1 MITGTISQAAK
12 SALHRTHEL
21 IQRYGPRLAGSPAS
35 AQVAMDLSGEYDRY
49 CHHTTMDEFEVR
61 PFAFLGFLKVAPLFN
76 IAAALVLFLFPEY
89 YLIAALGFT
98 LASTWAFSQFI
109 CYGELFDPLYK
120 RKKGFNVSG
129 IIEPLEPPR
138 QQVIVSGHHDSAYE
152 FRYMSDS
159 PKLYRLIVLFIV
171 LSFGVSPFI
180 IWLFTI
186 YAAITGPAGIIGDI
200 VRWALLSN
208 IVFAIPML
216 FFTKKEGTPGAGDNL
231 IASSITVEIARMF
244 GKTAPKANRPRYTR
258 IILASFDAEESGIR
272 GARAYARMHREE
284 LTSMP
289 TWHFNMDSLYYT
301 HRIKFLTRD
310 LNGFIKLSTQMAD
323 DCSRIAHSL
332 GYNAEPFTMY
342 PGTGATDAAELAKI
356 GVNATTLIALATEPE
371 KEDSVYHTQ
380 NDTVDSIEP
389 GVVEAAISIAASF
402 IREKDGS

>member
-1 MITGTISQAAK
+1 MATGAISEAAK
-12 SALHRTHEL
+12 SALHRTNEL
-21 IQRYGPRLAGSPAS
+21 IKRYGPRLAGSPAS
-35 AQVAMDLSGEYDRY
+35 AQVAMELAGEYDSH

-76 IAAALVLFLFPEY
+76 IAAALVLFLFPEH

-120 RKKGFNVSG
+120 GKKGFNVSG
-129 IIEPLEPPR
+129 IIEPIEPPR
-138 QQVIVSGHHDSAYE
+138 QQVIISGHHDSAYE

-244 GKTAPKANRPRYTR
+244 GKKAPKENRPRYTR

-272 GARAYARMHREE
+272 GARAYARMHRDE

-289 TWHFNMDSLYYT
+289 TWLFNMDSLYYT

-310 LNGFIKLSTQMAD
+310 LNGFIRLSSQMAD
-323 DCSRIAHSL
+323 DCTRIAHSL
-332 GYNAEPFTMY
+332 GYNAEPFSLY
-342 PGTGATDAAELAKI
+342 PGAGATDAAELAKI
-356 GVNATTLIALATEPE
+356 GVHATTLIALATEPE